1 METKNFSGLVV
12 SNEPQANKKFFG
24 AAVFQKCCR
33 GVGEQP
39 TFAKQIELHN
49 EMKQKSKRKSQ
60 ESQLPLKSEGCNKS
74 QGFRG
79 NCDSQG
85 KLGMCPSLA
94 EPVSGGFSKSHV
106 SHETIRN
113 PLQLVPRNS
122 CKIVAYCFRET
133 RRGGLGRPASKSCRF
148 SHHPLRVPKAWHRD
162 FAACGQRSGLLALNL
177 ANIFEKLL
185 DQKTFVCLRLVIESQ
200 LSNKF
205 ASQMWAARPHLG
217 SIFKKLLHRK
227 TFYLPAAC
235 MLQPASYC
243 PPYHKNFTVI
253 TAYPLTNAEK
263 KRIL

>member
-113 PLQLVPRNS
+113 PLQLFPRNS
-122 CKIVAYCFRET
+122 CKITAYCFRET
-133 RRGGLGRPASKSCRF
+133 RRGGLVRPASKSCRF

-185 DQKTFVCLRLVIESQ
+185 DQKTFICLRLVFLNGQ
-200 LSNKF
+200 FPQK
-205 ASQMWAARPHLG
+205 Q
-217 SIFKKLLHRK
+217 
-227 TFYLPAAC
+227 C
-235 MLQPASYC
+235 
-243 PPYHKNFTVI
+243 FT
-253 TAYPLTNAEK
+253 
-263 KRIL
+263 